1 MTEIISGEM
10 GNRVK
15 YSLVANGGLGNRYH
29 SVGLWRRLGWCHV
42 VMVMSWDMMVV
53 HVGICFLKAWR
64 RWNRRAFGALKWREV
79 RLGWGGCIISWICAM
94 VMVMVMVM
102 MMCLSSFPSPTR
114 CSSSGA
120 ALVVTFT
127 ILLFQFPSSTT
138 SRCGTSNLVT
148 SCLHWRVLQAIE
160 IFTT

>member
-94 VMVMVMVM
+94 VMVTQSKL
-102 MMCLSSFPSPTR
+102 C
-114 CSSSGA
+114 
-120 ALVVTFT
+120 
-127 ILLFQFPSSTT
+127 
-138 SRCGTSNLVT
+138 
-148 SCLHWRVLQAIE
+148 
-160 IFTT
+160 

>member
-1 MTEIISGEM
+1 
-10 GNRVK
+10 
-15 YSLVANGGLGNRYH
+15 
-29 SVGLWRRLGWCHV
+29 
-42 VMVMSWDMMVV
+42 MVV

-94 VMVMVMVM
+94 VMVMG
-102 MMCLSSFPSPTR
+102 LSSFPSPTR

-127 ILLFQFPSSTT
+127 ILLFQF
-138 SRCGTSNLVT
+138 
-148 SCLHWRVLQAIE
+148 
-160 IFTT
+160 

>member
-1 MTEIISGEM
+1 MHYQLDLCDGDGDSIKALLAEIQE
-10 GNRVK
+10 K
-15 YSLVANGGLGNRYH
+15 GGYNL
-29 SVGLWRRLGWCHV
+29 L
-42 VMVMSWDMMVV
+42 
-53 HVGICFLKAWR
+53 
-64 RWNRRAFGALKWREV
+64 
-79 RLGWGGCIISWICAM
+79 
-94 VMVMVMVM
+94 VMVM